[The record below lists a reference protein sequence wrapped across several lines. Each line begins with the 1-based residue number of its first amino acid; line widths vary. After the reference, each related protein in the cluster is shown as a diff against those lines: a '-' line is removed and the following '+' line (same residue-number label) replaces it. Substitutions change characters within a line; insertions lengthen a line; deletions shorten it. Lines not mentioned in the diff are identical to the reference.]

1 MKRAIA
7 VLAVI
12 LLAGLAAGLW
22 YYHKETEPNRVVRGS
37 TTIEF
42 VTTQAPE
49 REPKRP
55 KRVVRQAP
63 WITYGYDDQRTHA
76 PTDFY
81 LRPPFR
87 RLWTLRT
94 GYYIEFPPAVA
105 YGRVFVA
112 QLKGRFFAV
121 WKTNGTISWTKH
133 FRNVCTAASPT
144 IASGFIYQ
152 PYLPAPCNYGS
163 RDRKAYLVAM
173 RVDGKILWRFRVSS
187 ESSTPDMVIAGDASV
202 WP

>member
-1 MKRAIA
+1 GAGWASPTSTAAAAAAAARVVPTAAGATLEAAVRPPRPVKRAIA

-112 QLKGRFFAV
+112 QLK
-121 WKTNGTISWTKH
+121 
-133 FRNVCTAASPT
+133 
-144 IASGFIYQ
+144 
-152 PYLPAPCNYGS
+152 
-163 RDRKAYLVAM
+163 
-173 RVDGKILWRFRVSS
+173 
-187 ESSTPDMVIAGDASV
+187 
-202 WP
+202 